1 MKKSKSR
8 SRGGLARLR
17 TSNKPLLLAV
27 SILALFA
34 AAIGIIGMNASAYEM
49 KKDSFEDVPKFDY
62 QMASLPTLKDATVTA
77 KDNGPFS
84 KGTYQNPFYNDNKVF
99 NTVTINQA
107 LTKGV
112 TTIPGS
118 VDVRWANVVMDEQGK
133 KYDILLNVSHVVIDS
148 DGDFPA
154 NTIAVLTDE
163 NNQVWLDGEQLD
175 DSGKLPGHAKS
186 MDATIKVVEHA
197 TDTPVKGTIP
207 LCYVD
212 LDVGAGM
219 TNSYAPDGTSIDD
232 VRKNYPYIESV
243 EILKG
248 QQSDVHTT
256 SDTLIR
262 TDPTKH
268 LFWGTSETNND
279 WDEQAQSGIIYLG
292 DASGTS
298 FRYESTG
305 SAGIALFNKFG
316 LYNITSSKTGDGTIT
331 DSSTAFLHSDKTYTM
346 KAGDGSII
354 SSITVDGK
362 DVPVTNTSEMTYDFT
377 DIKED
382 HKISVVFTKQ
392 NSVSI
397 NYVDDSTNTTLYTKT
412 GLTGT
417 TGTAIPYKTDDDIKK
432 YTDQG
437 YKLVSSDYPADPKFT
452 DDASK
457 TYTVHL
463 TPIIETVTEG
473 TLKTTSDTMTPGGKK
488 YPKGLDKDSLAFDW
502 TRTIH
507 YVDQSGNKLF
517 DDVKQSVHVARTAT
531 VNHVTSEV
539 KYADYART
547 DNSGEHKVDADV
559 ASPAKEGMTPDKASV
574 DKVALGSITKAEN
587 LEVTVTYAADMQ
599 KAIVH
604 FKDEQGNKIAEDLTQ
619 TGASGSTISI
629 DVDGTISKLGA
640 QGWTKVSNDYKN
652 GLTFDNDKSKDQEF
666 AVVMKHN
673 IEADGSE
680 QKTVNRTIKYQYED
694 QKQAAPDK
702 TDSVTFSREVSE
714 DKVTKEKIYGKW
726 QNGRSGTKDYPAVTS
741 PVIAGYTADKP
752 IVASSTPKPDDGNTE
767 VVVTYIAD
775 GQSAK
780 ISFITSDGKKIA
792 EDLTDAGKSNTKMKM
807 DPSKQIEELESHGY
821 KLVSNDYPKDATF
834 DSDSS
839 KDQSF
844 TVKMDPIIE
853 TVIPK
858 DPKNPDEPMNPDGTT
873 YPDGLKADDLSHD
886 VKQTIHYVDNN
897 QKSVADDHVA
907 TLHFERIAT
916 VNHVTKEVVY
926 KDWTPDSGKFD
937 AVVSPKIDNM
947 KASLDAVVAV
957 NGINHESKD
966 IETTVIYSPETPQ
979 PAETPAE
986 PSAPEAPKVVQTG
999 DVIAGVAGVAAS
1011 AAAIGAAVFMARR
1024 RR

>member
-1 MKKSKSR
+1 M
-8 SRGGLARLR
+8 
-17 TSNKPLLLAV
+17 
-27 SILALFA
+27 
-34 AAIGIIGMNASAYEM
+34 
-49 KKDSFEDVPKFDY
+49 
-62 QMASLPTLKDATVTA
+62 
-77 KDNGPFS
+77 
-84 KGTYQNPFYNDNKVF
+84 
-99 NTVTINQA
+99 
-107 LTKGV
+107 
-112 TTIPGS
+112 
-118 VDVRWANVVMDEQGK
+118 
-133 KYDILLNVSHVVIDS
+133 IDS
-148 DGDFPA
+148 GGDFPA

-175 DSGKLPGHAKS
+175 DSGKSPGHAKS
-186 MDATIKVVEHA
+186 MDATIKVVDHV
-197 TDTPVKGTIP
+197 TGTPVKGTIP

-212 LDVGAGM
+212 LDVGSGM
-219 TNSYAPDGTSIDD
+219 ANSYAPDGTSIDD

-256 SDTLIR
+256 SNTLIR

-268 LFWGTSETNND
+268 LFWGTSETNTND

-298 FRYESTG
+298 FRYESPG
-305 SAGIALFNKFG
+305 VAGIALFNKFG

-354 SSITVDGK
+354 SRITVDDK

-417 TGTAIPYKTDDDIKK
+417 TGTAIPYKTDADIKK

-463 TPIIETVTEG
+463 TPIIETVTEE
-473 TLKTTSDTMTPGGKK
+473 TPKTTGDSDTMNPNGTP
-488 YPKGLDKDSLAFDW
+488 YPGGLDKASLAFDW

-531 VNHVTSEV
+531 VNHVTSKI

-559 ASPAKEGMTPDKASV
+559 VSPAKEGMTPDKASV
-574 DKVALGSITKAEN
+574 DKVALDSITKAEN

-619 TGASGSTISI
+619 TGASGSAISM
-629 DVDGTISKLGA
+629 DVDGAIHKLGA
-640 QGWTKVSNDYKN
+640 QGWTKVSNGYKN

-666 AVVMKHN
+666 AIVMKHN

-694 QKQAAPDK
+694 KKQAAPDK

-714 DKVTKEKIYGKW
+714 DKVTKEKIYGEW

-752 IVASSTPKPDDGNTE
+752 TVASSTPKQDDGDTE
-767 VVVTYIAD
+767 VVVTYVAD

-853 TVIPK
+853 TVPPK
-858 DPKNPDEPMNPDGTT
+858 DPKDPDEPMNPDGTT

-897 QKSVADDHVA
+897 QQSVADDHVA
-907 TLHFERIAT
+907 TLHFERTAT

-957 NGINHESKD
+957 DGINHESKD

-979 PAETPAE
+979 PAETPKQQE
-986 PSAPEAPKVVQTG
+986 PEQPKVVQTG
-999 DVIAGVAGVAAS
+999 DVIAGVAGVAA
-1011 AAAIGAAVFMARR
+1011 AAAVIGTIAFLARR
-1024 RR
+1024 KR